1 MSERNAFD
9 EYAQYWMMDL
19 ETTIVYPMTETKM
32 STGDEVMQ
40 LTVNEAIRRYPA
52 TVEIFNRYGIDACCG
67 GAAPVL
73 EAAVR
78 DGADPDAL
86 ANELKQ
92 AIGQAA

>member
-1 MSERNAFD
+1 
-9 EYAQYWMMDL
+9 MMNL
-19 ETTIVYPMTETKM
+19 ETTIVYPMTEKM
-32 STGDEVMQ
+32 MSNAAAVMQ
-40 LTVNEAIRRYPA
+40 MTVNEAIRRYPA

-78 DGADPDAL
+78 DGADPVTL
-86 ANELKQ
+86 ENELVQ